1 MSKQRDVVTY
11 VQDMLESARKAQ
23 AFVEGMDY
31 RTFAADEKTQYA
43 VVRALE
49 IIGEAAKKVP
59 PEWREMYAEVPW
71 RVISGM
77 RDKLI
82 HDYFGVNLQVIWRT
96 VWEDLPGLIEVL
108 ERMLTEID
116 L

>member
-1 MSKQRDVVTY
+1 MSKRRHFVIY
-11 VQDMLESARKAQ
+11 VSDMLESARKAQ
-23 AFVEGMDY
+23 AFVKGMDY
-31 RTFAADEKTQYA
+31 GTFEADEKTQYA

-59 PEWREMYAEVPW
+59 EEWRETYAEVPW
-71 RVISGM
+71 RVIAGM

-82 HDYFGVNLQVIWRT
+82 HDYFGVNLQVVWRT
-96 VWEDLPGLIEVL
+96 VQEDLPGLIEVL
-108 ERMLTEID
+108 ERMLAEID